1 MAEKKKHKRMTIA
14 ELRNCK
20 GFENISE
27 EDAMETIKSLETIS
41 ILFYE
46 LYIQQKRKEEGV
58 KQLITTKH
66 KTDEEGKPKQ
76 RNAA

>member
-46 LYIQQKRKEEGV
+46 LYIQQKRKEEGL

-66 KTDEEGKPKQ
+66 KTDEEGKPEQ

>member
-1 MAEKKKHKRMTIA
+1 MEEKKAKPHKRLTIA

-27 EDAMETIKSLETIS
+27 EEAMETIKSLETIS

-46 LYIQQKRKEEGV
+46 LYMQQKRKEENL
-58 KQLITTKH
+58 KQLKITKN
-66 KTDEEGKPKQ
+66 KTDEGRKS
-76 RNAA
+76 